1 MKGMRQSMLMSTT
14 LREAPGDADA
24 VSHKLLL
31 RAGYIRQLA
40 AGVYTYM
47 PLGLRVLRNI
57 ERIIREELDRAG
69 AQEILMP
76 ILQPVELW
84 KESGRYSAYGPELM
98 RIADRHN
105 REFALGPTHEEVI
118 TRLVDQELHS
128 YRRLPVTLY
137 QVQTKFRD
145 ERRPRF
151 GLLRGREFVMKDAYS
166 FDMDEAG
173 LAVSYERM
181 YAAYNRI
188 FERCGLT
195 FRPVE
200 ADSGTIGGSGGTHE
214 FMALADIGEDTIV
227 ACTHCGYAANLE
239 KAESGAVSGE
249 CNRMEGGEMSWGA
262 EAGKNIGCSNDDR
275 NSGEDST
282 NNTNRTNS
290 KKVLLQGID
299 APAMERVHTPGAR
312 TINDL
317 VQLLGVEANELI
329 KTMVCLADG
338 KAVAVLI
345 RGDHELNEVKLKQAL
360 QAEEL
365 VLPDPETTARLS
377 GAPVGYMGPV
387 GLSLPLYV
395 DVAVAAMSSGVTGA
409 NETDYHLRHVRPGRD
424 FPLDH
429 SGDYRNAVQGEA
441 CPRCKE
447 GTYGF
452 HRGIEIGQVFKLGT
466 KYSAAMNATYLD
478 AAGREQPLVMGCYGV
493 GVSRVLAAVAEQ
505 HHDAAGLAWPAAL
518 APYSVHLLQLSAA
531 DEAQSALAEELYSQ
545 LQSQGIGVL
554 FDDREER
561 AGVKFKDADLLGMPH
576 RIVIGRQA
584 AEGLVEYRERQS
596 QEMRVMEREEVLQL
610 LTN

>member
-1 MKGMRQSMLMSTT
+1 MRQSMLMATT
-14 LREAPGDADA
+14 MREAPGDADA
-24 VSHKLLL
+24 VSHQLLL

-40 AGVYTYM
+40 AGVYTYL
-47 PLGLRVLRNI
+47 PLGLRVLRQI
-57 ERIIREELDRAG
+57 ERIIREELDRVG

-98 RIADRHN
+98 RLADRHN

-181 YAAYNRI
+181 YAAYTRI

-195 FRPVE
+195 FRAVE

-239 KAESGAVSGE
+239 KADSGVDTWE
-249 CNRMEGGEMSWGA
+249 R
-262 EAGKNIGCSNDDR
+262 K
-275 NSGEDST
+275 
-282 NNTNRTNS
+282 
-290 KKVLLQGID
+290 GID
-299 APAMERVHTPGAR
+299 PSVDETPARERIHTPGTR
-312 TINDL
+312 TINEL
-317 VQLLGVEANELI
+317 VSLLGVEANQLI
-329 KTMVCLADG
+329 KTMIYLADG

-395 DVAVAAMSSGVTGA
+395 DAAVAAMSRGVTGA

-424 FPLDH
+424 FPLKH
-429 SGDYRNAVQGEA
+429 SGDYRNALQGEV

-466 KYSAAMNATYLD
+466 KYSAPMHATYLD
-478 AAGREQPLVMGCYGV
+478 AAGQEQPLVMGCYGV

-505 HHDAAGLAWPAAL
+505 HHDAVGLAWPAAL
-518 APYSVHLLQLSAA
+518 APFSVHLLRLSAI
-531 DEAQSALAEELYSQ
+531 DEAQTALAEELYRA
-545 LQSQGIGVL
+545 LQAQGIEVL
-554 FDDREER
+554 FDEREER

-576 RIVIGRQA
+576 RIVVGRQA
-584 AEGLVEYRERQS
+584 AEGRVEYKERQS
-596 QEMRVMEREEVLQL
+596 QEMRVLTVKEVLEL
-610 LTN
+610 LTS